1 MQSPRRRMYLFYYDN
16 LRGGAVTASV
26 GRFGNQVSSQVSLFA
41 VIEHGWLLAEAIQ
54 EVFVRKTRRLSP
66 EIGSVSI
73 GTKRDQISGKALPA
87 LHAMANKG
95 HRKTQLQS
103 CPLTNVRE

>member
-41 VIEHGWLLAEAIQ
+41 VIEHGWLLAEAVQ

-66 EIGSVSI
+66 GIGSVLI
-73 GTKRDQISGKALPA
+73 GTKCDQISGEALAA

-95 HRKTQLQS
+95 HRDKFGALY
-103 CPLTNVRE
+103 R